1 MSDLQDSHRQHSVE
15 CFNRVWALLDQ
26 AERTAEEDQ
35 LMCEMAHA
43 SLFHW
48 LRRDDKTAGN
58 ESIGLWLLA
67 RVYAV
72 LDRPVEAMRYAR
84 RCLEVSEVG
93 ELEAFY
99 VGYAYEACARAAKV
113 QGDVAVHQEMLEKSN
128 NCLEKVEDSQ
138 SR

>member
-58 ESIGLWLLA
+58 ESIGPEPHGCVHASVKCGRTRHRSVRHPGVGLTAGEKRGQISVNEALSALPPPAPPPTRGDA
-67 RVYAV
+67 R
-72 LDRPVEAMRYAR
+72 
-84 RCLEVSEVG
+84 
-93 ELEAFY
+93 
-99 VGYAYEACARAAKV
+99 
-113 QGDVAVHQEMLEKSN
+113 
-128 NCLEKVEDSQ
+128 
-138 SR
+138 